1 MTGEYFAVLNMWQA
15 EARTCPCSLT
25 LLCTVPLEEGE
36 DREEG
41 RVGVR
46 EELPYLRL
54 SDGAFGGDVN
64 AMHARVAYYEQQRP
78 ELSAAPPLCPPPF
91 HCTAL
96 VSNQLTSSGCT
107 AATRV
112 PVGAHSGR

>member
-1 MTGEYFAVLNMWQA
+1 MTGEYFAVLNTRQA

-36 DREEG
+36 NREEG

-54 SDGAFGGDVN
+54 SDGAFGVDVN
-64 AMHARVAYYEQQRP
+64 VMNSRVVYYEQQRP
-78 ELSAAPPLCPPPF
+78 ELSAASPLCPPPF